1 MDSPGAM
8 TGRARSVAVI
18 GAGITGLAAA
28 HRLRE
33 EAARREMPLHVTLL
47 EADTRLGGSIHTLRE
62 QGFLLE
68 TGVDS
73 FISEKPWGLALARRL
88 GLESELIGT
97 QEQFRKTY
105 VVRAG
110 RLEEIPPG
118 FLLLAPTR
126 VGPVLKSRIFSLR
139 GKLRMAL
146 DLVLP
151 RRRESGDESLGS
163 FVERRLG
170 REVLDRLV
178 QPLAGGIYTADPA
191 ILSLEATM
199 PRFLE
204 VERRYRSL
212 ILGLRAAQSAHAP
225 TASGPRW
232 SLFVTFKGGMRVLVE
247 KLASQLEE
255 GCVRLGRAVTAL
267 GRDGNGRWRLSLAN
281 SDQLDADGVICT
293 ASAPI
298 AARLIEPHDAQLAE
312 RLRAIVYNSAA
323 TVNLAYRL
331 SDFPRPPDGFG
342 FVVPAIERRKIIAC
356 TFSSL
361 KFAGRAP
368 EGAIL
373 SRVFLGGALQ
383 RTMMALSDAEM
394 IAAARDEFRSILGV
408 SAEPILAHVE
418 RWPDAMP
425 QYEVGHLGRVAE
437 IERRA
442 AALPA
447 LALAGSALRGVGVPD
462 CIHSG
467 ELAAEAV
474 LSQLTANT

>member
-1 MDSPGAM
+1 
-8 TGRARSVAVI
+8 
-18 GAGITGLAAA
+18 
-28 HRLRE
+28 
-33 EAARREMPLHVTLL
+33 
-47 EADTRLGGSIHTLRE
+47 
-62 QGFLLE
+62 
-68 TGVDS
+68 
-73 FISEKPWGLALARRL
+73 
-88 GLESELIGT
+88 
-97 QEQFRKTY
+97 
-105 VVRAG
+105 
-110 RLEEIPPG
+110 
-118 FLLLAPTR
+118 
-126 VGPVLKSRIFSLR
+126 
-139 GKLRMAL
+139 
-146 DLVLP
+146 VLP

-163 FVERRLG
+163 FVQRRLG

-212 ILGLRAAQSAHAP
+212 ILGLRAAQSAHASA
-225 TASGPRW
+225 ASGPRW

-247 KLASQLEE
+247 KLASRLE
-255 GCVRLGRAVTAL
+255 GCVRLGLAVTAL
-267 GRDGNGRWRLSLAN
+267 DRDGYGDRRRWRLILAN
-281 SDQLDADGVICT
+281 GGALEADGVICT

-298 AARLIEPHDAQLAE
+298 AARLVEPHDAQLAE

-323 TVNLAYRL
+323 TVNLAHRL
-331 SDFPRPPDGFG
+331 SDFSRPPDGFG
-342 FVVPAIERRKIIAC
+342 FVVPAIEQRKIIAC

-383 RTMMALSDAEM
+383 QTMMALSDAEM
-394 IAAARDEFRSILGV
+394 VAAARDEFRSLLGV

-425 QYEVGHLGRVAE
+425 QYAVGHLGRVAE

-442 AALPA
+442 AALPT

-474 LSQLTANT
+474 LSQLTSNA

>member
-1 MDSPGAM
+1 MA
-8 TGRARSVAVI
+8 ASVVKRIAVI
-18 GAGITGLAAA
+18 GGGITGLAAA

-33 EAARREMPLHVTLL
+33 EAMRREMPLEVTLL
-47 EADTRLGGSIHTLRE
+47 EAGTRLGGSIHTLRE
-62 QGFLLE
+62 QGFILE

-73 FISEKPWGLALARRL
+73 FISEKPWGLALAKRL

-97 QEQFRKTY
+97 QERFRKTY

-110 RLEEIPPG
+110 RLAEIPLG

-126 VGPVLKSRIFSLR
+126 VGPVLKSPIFSLR

-146 DLVLP
+146 DLVIP
-151 RRRESGDESLGS
+151 RRKESGDESLGS

-191 ILSLEATM
+191 TLSLEATM

-204 VERRYRSL
+204 LERRYRSL
-212 ILGLRAAQSAHAP
+212 ILGLRAAQSAQASS
-225 TASGPRW
+225 ASGPRW
-232 SLFVTFKGGMRVLVE
+232 SLFVSLKGGMRILVDR
-247 KLASQLEE
+247 LASRLE
-255 GCVRLGRAVTAL
+255 GSVRLSGAVTAL
-267 GRDGNGRWRLSLAN
+267 ERCDNGQQWRLALADG
-281 SDQLDADGVICT
+281 SRLDADGIVCT
-293 ASAPI
+293 TPAPI
-298 AARLIEPHDAQLAE
+298 AARLLQPHDSQLAE
-312 RLRAIVYNSAA
+312 RLRAISYSSAA
-323 TVNLAYRL
+323 TVNIAYRL
-331 SDFPRPPDGFG
+331 SDFPQPPDGFG

-361 KFAGRAP
+361 KFSGRAP
-368 EGAIL
+368 EGTIL
-373 SRVFLGGALQ
+373 TRVFLGGALQ
-383 RTMMALSDAEM
+383 ERMMSLSDSEM
-394 IAAARDEFRSILGV
+394 VAAAREEFKALLGV
-408 SAEPILAHVE
+408 VAEPILTHVE

-425 QYEVGHLGRVAE
+425 QYAVGHLGRVAE

-442 AALPA
+442 AALPG

-467 ELAAEAV
+467 EQAAESV
-474 LSQLTANT
+474 LTQMVAGT

>member
-1 MDSPGAM
+1 
-8 TGRARSVAVI
+8 
-18 GAGITGLAAA
+18 
-28 HRLRE
+28 
-33 EAARREMPLHVTLL
+33 MPLQVTLL

-73 FISEKPWGLALARRL
+73 FISEKPWGLALAKRL

-204 VERRYRSL
+204 IERRYRSL
-212 ILGLRAAQSAHAP
+212 ILGLRAAQSAHAS

-247 KLASQLEE
+247 KLASRLE
-255 GCVRLGRAVTAL
+255 GCLRLGLAVTAL
-267 GRDGNGRWRLSLAN
+267 ERDGDGRRWRLSLAN
-281 SDQLDADGVICT
+281 GDALEADGVICT
-293 ASAPI
+293 ASAPV
-298 AARLIEPHDAQLAE
+298 AARLLEPHDAQLAE
-312 RLRAIVYNSAA
+312 RLRAIVYSSAA
-323 TVNLAYRL
+323 TVNLAHRL

-342 FVVPAIERRKIIAC
+342 FIVPAIERRKIIAC

-368 EGAIL
+368 EGAML
-373 SRVFLGGALQ
+373 ARVFLGGALQ
-383 RTMMALSDAEM
+383 EKMMALSDAEM
-394 IAAARDEFRSILGV
+394 VAAARDEFRSLLGV
-408 SAEPILAHVE
+408 SGEPILAHVE

-425 QYEVGHLGRVAE
+425 QYAVGHLGRVAE

-442 AALPA
+442 AALPS

-462 CIHSG
+462 CVHSG

-474 LSQLTANT
+474 LSQLTSTA